1 MIKLIAALALSTTTV
16 TAEPVESTCLRPEEA
31 LALFQAMMPAAIE
44 GMASKCSNVLPSDAF
59 LRTGAGELAA
69 RIRRDSRFE
78 PGLLMTAFAKAGGS
92 GEKIPPGI
100 SESTLLMLTNDVAK
114 GLLVQQMSEKD
125 CPAANELIEAVAPL
139 PTANLIKLLHGLV
152 TIAPGSATKEFQIC
166 AEPSDG

>member
-92 GEKIPPGI
+92 GSLGAGSGERELVPWSGPEQCSRLAWFRTLSLHAPPLCDGYPSI
-100 SESTLLMLTNDVAK
+100 WNYSPV
-114 GLLVQQMSEKD
+114 G
-125 CPAANELIEAVAPL
+125 PA
-139 PTANLIKLLHGLV
+139 T
-152 TIAPGSATKEFQIC
+152 
-166 AEPSDG
+166 